1 MHHMAFEM
9 FARDGRGELV
19 NSPAWVVFDRRY
31 RKRNVVLTLLPV
43 QPHPDRLMKAD
54 TLDALARTAGIDPV
68 GLTATVERWNRLC
81 SEGFDRDFGR
91 GSTEYDR
98 HHGDHGEALP
108 NLGTIAEPP
117 FYALPIQVSPVGT
130 KGGPEIDAT
139 GRVVRME
146 KTAIPGLYA
155 AGNVASRVLG
165 PAIYGAGVTIASA
178 VTFAYLGA
186 RHAADRAR

>member
-9 FARDGRGELV
+9 FARDARGELV
-19 NSPAWVVFDRRY
+19 NNPAWVVFDPRY
-31 RKRNVVLTLLPV
+31 RKRKVVLTLLPV

-54 TLDALARTAGIDPV
+54 TLDALARTAGIDPI

-81 SEGFDRDFGR
+81 SEGFDRYFGR

-98 HHGDHGEALP
+98 HHDEHGEALP

-146 KTAIPGLYA
+146 RRRFRASTRRATWPA
-155 AGNVASRVLG
+155 ACSGRRSTE
-165 PAIYGAGVTIASA
+165 PA
-178 VTFAYLGA
+178 
-186 RHAADRAR
+186 